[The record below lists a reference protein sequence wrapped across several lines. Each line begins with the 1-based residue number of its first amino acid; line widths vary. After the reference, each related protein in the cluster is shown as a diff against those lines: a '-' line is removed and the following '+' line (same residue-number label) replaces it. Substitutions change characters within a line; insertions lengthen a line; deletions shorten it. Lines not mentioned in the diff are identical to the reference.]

1 MIASPHHPISFVDQG
16 YRYPVVS
23 QGYERV
29 LNSDASDVLGKYI
42 SDIHGKIIF
51 NDSLKSLQ
59 DSSLVGESV
68 NT

>member
-51 NDSLKSLQ
+51 ND
-59 DSSLVGESV
+59 
-68 NT
+68 